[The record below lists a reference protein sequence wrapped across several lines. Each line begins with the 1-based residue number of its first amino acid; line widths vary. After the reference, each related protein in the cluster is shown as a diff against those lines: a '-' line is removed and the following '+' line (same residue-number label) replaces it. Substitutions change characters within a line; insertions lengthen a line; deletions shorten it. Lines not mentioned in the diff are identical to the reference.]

1 VSPPLFFACCWA
13 IAATA
18 TAMLPMR
25 YQIVPG
31 LALLISAPVLLVWI
45 GSVHGLWIT
54 LAALLAFLSMF
65 RNPLI
70 YLARR
75 ALGQKIERPD
85 PRSRP

>member
-1 VSPPLFFACCWA
+1 MSPPLIWACLWA

-31 LALLISAPVLLVWI
+31 LALLVAAPVLLVWI
-45 GSVHGLWIT
+45 GYVHGLWIT
-54 LAALLAFLSMF
+54 LAALLAVLSMF

-75 ALGQKIERPD
+75 ALGQRSERPD
-85 PRSRP
+85 RRSGT